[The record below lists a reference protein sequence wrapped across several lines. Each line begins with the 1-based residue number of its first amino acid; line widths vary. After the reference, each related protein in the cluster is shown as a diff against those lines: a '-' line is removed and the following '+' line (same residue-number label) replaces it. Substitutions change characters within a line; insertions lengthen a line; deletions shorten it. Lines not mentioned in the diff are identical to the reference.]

1 MGAEGVRRRCDAVC
15 TASTISQA
23 KGQGFKST
31 ETKHHVYGFL
41 WKVDSFYRLFSYYLF
56 IFIYLLL
63 IFLRRS
69 KEAVGLRGVIHRG
82 EEKIMTFTDVLG
94 KIDNFVWG
102 VPLIVLLSLI
112 HI

>member
-63 IFLRRS
+63 IFFAQVEGGCRPAQCDPQR
-69 KEAVGLRGVIHRG
+69 RG
-82 EEKIMTFTDVLG
+82 ENYDFYRCTG
-94 KIDNFVWG
+94 KDR
-102 VPLIVLLSLI
+102 
-112 HI
+112 

>member
-41 WKVDSFYRLFSYYLF
+41 WKVDSFYRLFSYD
-56 IFIYLLL
+56 ILLL
-63 IFLRRS
+63 FSPYFYS
-69 KEAVGLRGVIHRG
+69 KYNISQFNLYLARLVAVTYNKENNETISTIERKG
-82 EEKIMTFTDVLG
+82 T
-94 KIDNFVWG
+94 
-102 VPLIVLLSLI
+102 
-112 HI
+112 